1 MTKTAMNS
9 PTARPRWHAVTWLT
23 WAVAAAATVQLA
35 PSPVYV
41 ALVIGVAGVVVQAY
55 AVDGPLGR
63 VFPTLVG
70 VAVFFACLRVVL
82 TVATTHGGTDVL
94 FSTPEFTLPRL
105 LGGFTVGG
113 TVETSVLAIAAAEA
127 FAVVGVIA
135 VFGAFNAVVS
145 HHELVQSAPRAF
157 HELGLVVVVAL
168 AFVPSTVRAIGAVR
182 EADRA
187 RTGGRVVRRG
197 RLVRLVVPILESG
210 LERAVSLAESMDARG
225 FARGQAS
232 EREQLSAW
240 CGLGALVLLG
250 GGFVALVGGASGLA
264 ALLAVAG
271 AGALVGAVVLSST
284 ASSRV
289 RYRRRRLTL
298 ADVAVA
304 ALSVAAPALLW
315 TLSLAGDDSLT
326 WTTTLPLRWPSFH
339 LLPAVAILFLLAP
352 VAVPL
357 TSWRRPGA
365 SEGPERRQNVERPS
379 IEVPA

>member
-1 MTKTAMNS
+1 MTTTPTNS
-9 PTARPRWHAVTWLT
+9 TTTRPTWHGVTWLV
-23 WAVAAAATVQLA
+23 WAVSAAATVQLA

-41 ALVIGVAGVVVQAY
+41 ALVIAVAAVVVQAH
-55 AVDGPLGR
+55 AREGPLTR
-63 VFPTLVG
+63 VFPVLVA

-94 FSTPEFTLPRL
+94 FTTPEFTLPRL

-113 TVETSVLAIAAAEA
+113 TVETSVLAISAAEA

-135 VFGAFNAVVS
+135 VFAAFNAVVS

-225 FARGQAS
+225 FARGKAS
-232 EREQLSAW
+232 PREQLSAW

-250 GGFVALVGGASGLA
+250 GGFVALVGEASGIA
-264 ALLAVAG
+264 ATLAVAG
-271 AGALVGAVVLSST
+271 CGALVLAVVLSST

-289 RYRRRRLTL
+289 RYRRRRLTAPDL
-298 ADVAVA
+298 VVAG
-304 ALSVAAPALLW
+304 LSVVAPTSLW
-315 TLSLAGDDSLT
+315 ILSSTGEDSLV
-326 WTTTLPLRWPSFH
+326 WRQTLPLEWPAFH
-339 LLPAVAILFLLAP
+339 FLPAVAILFLLAP
-352 VAVPL
+352 VTIPL
-357 TSWRRPGA
+357 FTFWRRTGV
-365 SEGPERRQNVERPS
+365 SETSVRRQNVEGRV
-379 IEVPA
+379 EVPA

>member
-1 MTKTAMNS
+1 MTTTAAIS
-9 PTARPRWHAVTWLT
+9 SGARPTWHAVTWLV
-23 WAVAAAATVQLA
+23 WAVSAAACVQLA

-41 ALVIGVAGVVVQAY
+41 ALVIAVAAVVGQAH
-55 AVDGPLGR
+55 AREGPLAR
-63 VFPTLVG
+63 VFPVLVG
-70 VAVFFACLRVVL
+70 VAIFFACLRVVL

-94 FSTPEFTLPRL
+94 FTTPEFTLPRL

-113 TVETSVLAIAAAEA
+113 TVETSVLAIATAEA

-145 HHELVQSAPRAF
+145 HHELVQTAPRAF
-157 HELGLVVVVAL
+157 HELGLIVVVAL

-225 FARGQAS
+225 FARGRAS
-232 EREQLSAW
+232 AREQLSAW

-250 GGFVALVGGASGLA
+250 GGFVALVGEASGLA

-271 AGALVGAVVLSST
+271 CGALVVAVVLSST
-284 ASSRV
+284 ASGRV

-298 ADVAVA
+298 ADLAVA
-304 ALSVAAPALLW
+304 GLSVAAPATLW
-315 TLSLAGDDSLT
+315 ILSLSGDDSLV
-326 WTTTLPLRWPSFH
+326 WTTTLPLEWPAFR
-339 LLPAVAILFLLAP
+339 LMPAVAILFLLAP

-357 TSWRRPGA
+357 TFWRR
-365 SEGPERRQNVERPS
+365 SRVSSTSERRQSVGGSVE
-379 IEVPA
+379 VAA